1 MQSARWERSIPNSKS
16 LRLIDITGV
25 HRTTT
30 PPPTPTS
37 TSTAA
42 TAAIAATAATAATNA
57 TSATNA
63 TAITATITST
73 SSSTSIVA
81 SCYFMLLLLV
91 IVQRAACSTG
101 CYKRANIFTT
111 DRGRSRF
118 ACGNSGEQIILSA
131 THIIIRYE
139 YTHYIISYYIISS

>member
-30 PPPTPTS
+30 PTPTS
-37 TSTAA
+37 TST
-42 TAAIAATAATAATNA
+42 AATAATAATNA

-101 CYKRANIFTT
+101 CYQRAKIFTT
-111 DRGRSRF
+111 DRGRPSF

>member
-30 PPPTPTS
+30 PTPTS

-63 TAITATITST
+63 TAITATITS
-73 SSSTSIVA
+73 SSTSIVA

-101 CYKRANIFTT
+101 CYQRAKIFTT
-111 DRGRSRF
+111 DRGRPSF